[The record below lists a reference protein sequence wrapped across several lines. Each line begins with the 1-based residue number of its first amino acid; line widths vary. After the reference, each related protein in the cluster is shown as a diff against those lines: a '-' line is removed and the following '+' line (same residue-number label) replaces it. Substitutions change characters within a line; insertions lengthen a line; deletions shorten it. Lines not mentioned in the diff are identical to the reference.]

1 MRPVSGNAR
10 ANVVSTRLS
19 DAEYRAVMAQSGG
32 NRAGW
37 LRQLIRHHLGI
48 APMGTPPPPIT
59 PPTPAQSSPPATR
72 KPTRPARDIRRRPNT
87 PPTPTTEPKP
97 QDNTVPPDETPQS
110 TPTPHRHRRQRTG
123 EHWIGGTDVG
133 TWKCTDCGVTLGPL
147 Q

>member
-59 PPTPAQSSPPATR
+59 PAQSSPQAPKAPR
-72 KPTRPARDIRRRPNT
+72 KPTRPARDIRRRPT
-87 PPTPTTEPKP
+87 PPTTEPEP
-97 QDNTVPPDETPQS
+97 RDNTVPPTETPQS
-110 TPTPHRHRRQRTG
+110 TPTPHRHRRERTG
-123 EHWIGGTDVG
+123 EHWINGTDVG
-133 TWKCTDCGVTLGPL
+133 TWKCADCGATLGPL